1 MTTFSRATITIAT
14 DPPTEVQ
21 AMVRGG
27 LAVHGSAGLY
37 TVTHVASGR
46 AICHSDQQRT
56 AKGVAIELLELDV
69 VWDAANISQW
79 EEDRVLA
86 YLEDLKRNPPQA
98 KAKPLVAPPLEL
110 EPIYPDYFTPSE
122 ELVALDRQIAKGLG
136 GGVVEVDTD
145 VSGNRFGNRAD
156 HGAAPIVV
164 DDVED
169 SQEDTGIR
177 GMVQQASGLEW
188 RETIMVR
195 MGTGK
200 QAKLLDK
207 DTPDKS
213 PPLFPL
219 PPGILP
225 GYAGV
230 KQLTQ
235 QMWKLGQAIDEQA
248 REMVEFFNDYPD
260 TSRWYTQ
267 QLELWFAWD
276 DGFSTM
282 VKRGWCDWAVCV
294 NLFTQL
300 TKEEQQKITDVLGFV
315 GSEEQGY
322 HAYGAKT
329 FMRSK
334 RLSELIRCRRAVREA
349 LND

>member
-1 MTTFSRATITIAT
+1 MTAFSRSTITIAT

-46 AICHSDQQRT
+46 AVCHSDQQRT
-56 AKGVAIELLELDV
+56 AKGVVVELLEFYSGWV
-69 VWDAANISQW
+69 DAGIPEATKVYAKKFI
-79 EEDRVLA
+79 EGLTIV
-86 YLEDLKRNPPQA
+86 KPQ
-98 KAKPLVAPPLEL
+98 KVAQIPIVNSPLEL
-110 EPIYPDYFTPSE
+110 CAIYPAYFTPSE
-122 ELVALDRQIAKGLG
+122 ELVALDQTIAG
-136 GGVVEVDTD
+136 GD
-145 VSGNRFGNRAD
+145 FGRIAD
-156 HGAAPIVV
+156 
-164 DDVED
+164 
-169 SQEDTGIR
+169 
-177 GMVQQASGLEW
+177 ASAVEW

-207 DTPDKS
+207 DIPEKS
-213 PPLFPL
+213 PPVFPL

-235 QMWKLGQAIDEQA
+235 QMWRLGKEIDRVA
-248 REMVEFFNDYPD
+248 GEMIAFFNLNRDPADVNFWDFPIEEWLVY
-260 TSRWYTQ
+260 
-267 QLELWFAWD
+267 D
-276 DGFSTM
+276 DGFSEM

-300 TKEEQQKITDVLGFV
+300 SKEEQQKITDVLGFV

-334 RLSELIRCRRAVREA
+334 RLPELIRCRRAVREA

>member
-14 DPPTEVQ
+14 DPPQQVQ

-56 AKGVAIELLELDV
+56 AKGVLVELLDRFPDIGKTDPAPSQQ
-69 VWDAANISQW
+69 DALRYMIEGMQI
-79 EEDRVLA
+79 
-86 YLEDLKRNPPQA
+86 A
-98 KAKPLVAPPLEL
+98 KPAPKVKPLVAPPLEL
-110 EPIYPDYFTPSE
+110 EPIYPDYFTPTE
-122 ELVALDRQIAKGLG
+122 RLRKLDGEAAQMLTGYDPGVNFPGNPVLG
-136 GGVVEVDTD
+136 WTIGEA
-145 VSGNRFGNRAD
+145 S
-156 HGAAPIVV
+156 AA
-164 DDVED
+164 
-169 SQEDTGIR
+169 
-177 GMVQQASGLEW
+177 EW

-200 QAKLLDK
+200 QAKLLPK
-207 DTPDKS
+207 DIPDKS
-213 PPLFPL
+213 PPVFPL

-235 QMWKLGQAIDEQA
+235 RMWRLGQEIDIQAHTMIEYHNRGGPFGQNEFRWWLEQD
-248 REMVEFFNDYPD
+248 EEF
-260 TSRWYTQ
+260 SG
-267 QLELWFAWD
+267 LIKE
-276 DGFSTM
+276 
-282 VKRGWCDWAVCV
+282 GWCDWAVCV

-315 GSEEQGY
+315 GSEEQGW

-334 RLSELIRCRRAVREA
+334 RLPELIRCRRAVREA

>member
-1 MTTFSRATITIAT
+1 MAGFTKANIVIAT
-14 DPPTEVQ
+14 TPPTEVQ

-56 AKGVAIELLELDV
+56 AKGVLVELLDRFPDIGKTDPAPSQQ
-69 VWDAANISQW
+69 DALRYMIEGMQI
-79 EEDRVLA
+79 
-86 YLEDLKRNPPQA
+86 A
-98 KAKPLVAPPLEL
+98 KPAPKVKPLVAPPLEL

-122 ELVALDRQIAKGLG
+122 RLRKLDGEAAQMLTGYDP
-136 GGVVEVDTD
+136 GVNFP
-145 VSGNRFGNRAD
+145 GNPVLEWTIGEAS
-156 HGAAPIVV
+156 AA
-164 DDVED
+164 
-169 SQEDTGIR
+169 
-177 GMVQQASGLEW
+177 EW

-207 DTPDKS
+207 DVPDKS
-213 PPLFPL
+213 PPVFPL

-235 QMWKLGQAIDEQA
+235 RMWKLGQAIDELAMRMIDFCTKYIAIDQWDSA
-248 REMVEFFNDYPD
+248 YFSAWMVMDDDFSEMV
-260 TSRWYTQ
+260 R
-267 QLELWFAWD
+267 
-276 DGFSTM
+276 
-282 VKRGWCDWAVCV
+282 RGWCDWAVCA

-300 TKEEQQKITDVLGFV
+300 SKEEQQKITGVLGFV
-315 GSEEQGY
+315 GSEEQGW
-322 HAYGAKT
+322 HALGAKT

-334 RLSELIRCRRAVREA
+334 RLPELIRCRRAVREA

>member
-1 MTTFSRATITIAT
+1 MTAFSRATITIAT

-27 LAVHGSAGLY
+27 LAVHGGSGFY
-37 TVTHVASGR
+37 TVTHIASGR

-56 AKGVAIELLELDV
+56 AKGVVVELEDFQRTWGDVPEIPGVDYLAKMRELLSDMV
-69 VWDAANISQW
+69 IVKPAS
-79 EEDRVLA
+79 
-86 YLEDLKRNPPQA
+86 

-110 EPIYPDYFTPSE
+110 EPIYPDYFTPSAGLR
-122 ELVALDRQIAKGLG
+122 ELGEAVAREVVAGKFGRIA
-136 GGVVEVDTD
+136 DA
-145 VSGNRFGNRAD
+145 S
-156 HGAAPIVV
+156 AA
-164 DDVED
+164 
-169 SQEDTGIR
+169 
-177 GMVQQASGLEW
+177 EW
-188 RETIMVR
+188 RELIMVR

-207 DTPDKS
+207 DIPDKS
-213 PPLFPL
+213 PPVFPL

-235 QMWKLGQAIDEQA
+235 RMWKLGQAIDAQA
-248 REMVEFFNDYPD
+248 LQMISFYERRNGEIQRAVE
-260 TSRWYTQ
+260 
-267 QLELWFAWD
+267 LEWWMAMD
-276 DGFSTM
+276 DEFSEM

-300 TKEEQQKITDVLGFV
+300 SKEEQQKITDVLGFV
-315 GSEEQGY
+315 GSEEQGW
-322 HAYGAKT
+322 HAFGAKT

-334 RLSELIRCRRAVREA
+334 RLPELIRCRRAVREA

>member
-1 MTTFSRATITIAT
+1 MTAFSRTTITIAT

-37 TVTHVASGR
+37 TVTHIASGK

-56 AKGVAIELLELDV
+56 AKGVLVELLDRFPDIGKTDPAPSQQ
-69 VWDAANISQW
+69 DALRYMIEGMQI
-79 EEDRVLA
+79 
-86 YLEDLKRNPPQA
+86 A
-98 KAKPLVAPPLEL
+98 KPAPKVKPLVAPPLEL

-122 ELVALDRQIAKGLG
+122 ELVALDKTIAG
-136 GGVVEVDTD
+136 GD
-145 VSGNRFGNRAD
+145 FGRIAD
-156 HGAAPIVV
+156 
-164 DDVED
+164 
-169 SQEDTGIR
+169 
-177 GMVQQASGLEW
+177 ASAVEW

-207 DTPDKS
+207 DVPDKS
-213 PPLFPL
+213 PPIFPL

-235 QMWKLGQAIDEQA
+235 RMWKLGQAIDRKA
-248 REMVEFFNDYPD
+248 
-260 TSRWYTQ
+260 
-267 QLELWFAWD
+267 ELMLGAYEAGINPSQWTAGDFEIWMGLD
-276 DGFSTM
+276 DSFSEM

-300 TKEEQQKITDVLGFV
+300 TKEEQQKITDVLGFL
-315 GSEEQGY
+315 GSEEQGW

-334 RLSELIRCRRAVREA
+334 RLPELIRCRRAVREA

>member
-1 MTTFSRATITIAT
+1 MMTTFSRATITIAT
-14 DPPTEVQ
+14 APPTEVQ

-37 TVTHVASGR
+37 TVTHVASGK

-56 AKGVAIELLELDV
+56 AKGVIVELLDRFDQWQRGEDELRWV
-69 VWDAANISQW
+69 
-79 EEDRVLA
+79 EPELA
-86 YLEDLKRNPPQA
+86 GWLSEIIIA
-98 KAKPLVAPPLEL
+98 KPAPKTKPLVLPPLEL

-122 ELVALDRQIAKGLG
+122 ELVALDKAIAG
-136 GGVVEVDTD
+136 GDFGRITD
-145 VSGNRFGNRAD
+145 AS
-156 HGAAPIVV
+156 AA
-164 DDVED
+164 
-169 SQEDTGIR
+169 
-177 GMVQQASGLEW
+177 EW

-207 DTPDKS
+207 DIPDKS
-213 PPLFPL
+213 PPVYPI

-235 QMWKLGQAIDEQA
+235 QMWKLGQAIDELAMRMIDFCTKYIAIDQWDSTY
-248 REMVEFFNDYPD
+248 F
-260 TSRWYTQ
+260 S
-267 QLELWFAWD
+267 AWMAMD
-276 DGFSTM
+276 DDFSEM

-300 TKEEQQKITDVLGFV
+300 GKEEQQKITDVLGFV
-315 GSEEQGY
+315 GSEEQGW
-322 HAYGAKT
+322 HAFGAKT

-334 RLSELIRCRRAVREA
+334 RLPELIRCRRAVREA

>member
-56 AKGVAIELLELDV
+56 AKGVAIELLEMDV
-69 VWDAANISQW
+69 AWDAANISQW

-122 ELVALDRQIAKGLG
+122 RLRKLDGEVAQMLTGYDPGINFPGNPVLDWTIGEA
-136 GGVVEVDTD
+136 
-145 VSGNRFGNRAD
+145 S
-156 HGAAPIVV
+156 AA
-164 DDVED
+164 
-169 SQEDTGIR
+169 
-177 GMVQQASGLEW
+177 EW
-188 RETIMVR
+188 RELIMVR

-207 DTPDKS
+207 DIPDKS

-235 QMWKLGQAIDEQA
+235 QMWKLGQAIDELAMRMIDFCTKYIAIDQWDSA
-248 REMVEFFNDYPD
+248 YFSAWMVMDDDFSEMV
-260 TSRWYTQ
+260 R
-267 QLELWFAWD
+267 
-276 DGFSTM
+276 
-282 VKRGWCDWAVCV
+282 RGWCDWAVCV

-315 GSEEQGY
+315 GSEEQGW

-334 RLSELIRCRRAVREA
+334 RLPELIRCRRAVREA
-349 LND
+349 LNG

>member
-1 MTTFSRATITIAT
+1 MTTFSRATVTIAT

-56 AKGVAIELLELDV
+56 AKGVAVELLEMDV
-69 VWDAANISQW
+69 AWDAANISQW

-98 KAKPLVAPPLEL
+98 KAKSIVAPPLEL

-122 ELVALDRQIAKGLG
+122 RLRKLDGEVAQMLTGYDPGINFPGNPVLDWTIGEA
-136 GGVVEVDTD
+136 
-145 VSGNRFGNRAD
+145 S
-156 HGAAPIVV
+156 AA
-164 DDVED
+164 
-169 SQEDTGIR
+169 
-177 GMVQQASGLEW
+177 EW
-188 RETIMVR
+188 RELIMVR

-207 DTPDKS
+207 DIPDKS

-315 GSEEQGY
+315 GSEEQGW

-334 RLSELIRCRRAVREA
+334 RLPELIRCRRAVREA

>member
-56 AKGVAIELLELDV
+56 AKGVAIELLEMDV
-69 VWDAANISQW
+69 AWDAANISQW

-122 ELVALDRQIAKGLG
+122 RLRKLDGEVAQMLTGYDPGINFPGNPVLDWTIGEA
-136 GGVVEVDTD
+136 
-145 VSGNRFGNRAD
+145 S
-156 HGAAPIVV
+156 AA
-164 DDVED
+164 
-169 SQEDTGIR
+169 
-177 GMVQQASGLEW
+177 EW
-188 RETIMVR
+188 RELIMVR

-207 DTPDKS
+207 DIPDKS

-235 QMWKLGQAIDEQA
+235 QMWKLGQAID
-248 REMVEFFNDYPD
+248 RVSGEMIAFFGLNCDPADVNFWDFPVEEWLVY
-260 TSRWYTQ
+260 
-267 QLELWFAWD
+267 D
-276 DGFSTM
+276 DEFSAL

-300 TKEEQQKITDVLGFV
+300 SKEEQQKITDVLGFV
-315 GSEEQGY
+315 GSEEQGW
-322 HAYGAKT
+322 HALGAKT

-334 RLSELIRCRRAVREA
+334 RLPELIRCRRAVREA
-349 LND
+349 LNG

>member
-1 MTTFSRATITIAT
+1 MTAFSRATITIAT

-37 TVTHVASGR
+37 TVTHVASGK

-56 AKGVAIELLELDV
+56 AKGIAIEMLEMDV

-79 EEDRVLA
+79 EEDRVWA
-86 YLEDLKRNPPQA
+86 YLEDLKRNPPQT
-98 KAKPLVAPPLEL
+98 KAKSIVAPPLEL

-122 ELVALDRQIAKGLG
+122 ELTALDRQIAKGLG

-207 DTPDKS
+207 DIPDKS

-219 PPGILP
+219 PPGVLP

-235 QMWKLGQAIDEQA
+235 RMWRLGQEIGIQAGTMIRYYNNGGDFGQNEFRWWLEQDDE
-248 REMVEFFNDYPD
+248 
-260 TSRWYTQ
+260 
-267 QLELWFAWD
+267 
-276 DGFSTM
+276 FSAL
-282 VKRGWCDWAVCV
+282 VQSGWCDWAVCV

-334 RLSELIRCRRAVREA
+334 RLPELIRCRRAVREA
-349 LND
+349 LNG

>member
-1 MTTFSRATITIAT
+1 MAGFTKANIVIAT
-14 DPPTEVQ
+14 TPPTEVQ

-56 AKGVAIELLELDV
+56 AKGVLVELLDRFPDIGKTDPAPSQQ
-69 VWDAANISQW
+69 DALRYMIEGMQI
-79 EEDRVLA
+79 
-86 YLEDLKRNPPQA
+86 A
-98 KAKPLVAPPLEL
+98 KPAPKVKPLVAPPLEL

-122 ELVALDRQIAKGLG
+122 RLRKLDGEAAQMLTGYDPGVNFPGNPVLG
-136 GGVVEVDTD
+136 WTIGEA
-145 VSGNRFGNRAD
+145 S
-156 HGAAPIVV
+156 AA
-164 DDVED
+164 
-169 SQEDTGIR
+169 
-177 GMVQQASGLEW
+177 EW

-200 QAKLLDK
+200 QAKLLPK
-207 DTPDKS
+207 DIPDKS
-213 PPLFPL
+213 PPVFPL

-230 KQLTQ
+230 KKLTQ

-248 REMVEFFNDYPD
+248 KKMIEVFGVQYRSSE
-260 TSRWYTQ
+260 
-267 QLELWFAWD
+267 D
-276 DGFSTM
+276 DKLYDFPLSWWMAQDDLFSEM

-300 TKEEQQKITDVLGFV
+300 SKEEQQKITDVLGFV
-315 GSEEQGY
+315 GSEEQGW

-334 RLSELIRCRRAVREA
+334 RLPELIRCRRAVREA
-349 LND
+349 LNN